1 MEHTDDAR
9 SHSMKGL
16 IVAAGYG
23 TRFLPATKT
32 VPKEMLPL
40 IDTPSLD
47 FLIDEFISAGI
58 REIVII
64 TSRRKKS
71 LEDYFDRE
79 IELERLFTQE
89 GRKDMLDKIQPRDI
103 RVSFIRQ
110 QDMLGTGHALLQA
123 RSLLDD
129 APFICAYPDDLHFG
143 TPSLSAQLMETYAQ
157 TGCSVLAAIHDPPE
171 LHRYGVLKLDDDNTH
186 VIDIVEKPNPG
197 EEPSRKASVG
207 RYLYTPE
214 LFDYLEEGW
223 KAHHAGEYYHIYAL
237 KRLMDQRKV
246 VYRELTGERLDI
258 GSPEGYLRALLRYA
272 SRRSDLAPVLK
283 EYLPRT

>member
-1 MEHTDDAR
+1 
-9 SHSMKGL
+9 MKGL

-23 TRFLPATKT
+23 TRFLPVTKT

-47 FLIDEFISAGI
+47 FIIDEFVSAGI
-58 REIVII
+58 REVVII

-79 IELERLFTQE
+79 IELEELFIRE
-89 GRKDMLDKIQPRDI
+89 GNNEKLAKIRPRDI
-103 RVSFIRQ
+103 KVCFIRQ
-110 QDMLGTGHALLQA
+110 QEMLGTGHALLQA

-129 APFICAYPDDLHFG
+129 GPFICAYPDDLHFG
-143 TPSLSAQLMETYAQ
+143 TPSLSAQLMETYEQ

-171 LHRYGVLKLDDDNTH
+171 LHRYGVLKLDTDGLH
-186 VIDIVEKPNPG
+186 VMDIVEKPNPG
-197 EEPSRKASVG
+197 EEPSREASVG

-223 KAHHAGEYYHIYAL
+223 KAHAGGEYYHIYAL
-237 KRLMDQRKV
+237 KKLMEQRKV

-258 GSPEGYLRALLRYA
+258 GSPEGYLRAVLTYA
-272 SRRSDLAPVLK
+272 SSRSDLSHVLR
-283 EYLPRT
+283 EYLSRE